1 MSYPQIREPDLGE
14 TKDMAKVLYVE
25 ASPRKQRS
33 ASIEVCEAFIE
44 SYRSIHPADEIET
57 LDIWS
62 LDLPA
67 FGEAALDA
75 KYAGIAGVPL
85 TSEQAGA
92 WEAIRRL
99 AAPFLGADKL
109 IFAVPLWNFTI
120 PYRLKHL
127 IDLISQKDILFSFDE
142 RGLGG
147 LMKAKKAV
155 VVYARGLDYLSNS
168 SITPQ
173 DVYDLQRPYMEL
185 WLRFI
190 GVSDV
195 SVIVVE
201 KTLFGPE
208 VDVASRAQARQQA
221 QALAGAF

>member
-1 MSYPQIREPDLGE
+1 
-14 TKDMAKVLYVE
+14 MAKVLYVE

-44 SYRSIHPADEIET
+44 SYRAKNPSDEIEK

-75 KYAGIAGVPL
+75 KYAGLSGVAL
-85 TSEQAGA
+85 TNEQALA
-92 WEAIRRL
+92 WESIRLL
-99 AAPFLGADKL
+99 AAPFLRADKML
-109 IFAVPLWNFTI
+109 FAVPLWNFTI
-120 PYRLKHL
+120 PYQLKHL

-142 RGLGG
+142 RGLSG
-147 LMKAKKAV
+147 LVKAKRAV
-155 VVYARGLDYLSNS
+155 VVYARGLDYCSDS

-173 DVYDLQRPYMEL
+173 KAYDLQRPYMDL

-195 SVIVVE
+195 REIVVE
-201 KTLFGPE
+201 KTLFGSE
-208 VDVASRAQARQQA
+208 VDLESRAEGKRQAEK
-221 QALAGAF
+221 LARDF